1 VARADENAAAAYT
14 TTIDTCAKQGAQ
26 NTAAAST
33 WLERMWLRGVWP
45 NYHTYNTA
53 LAACLDGASS
63 APTSA
68 PKISTDMLEDAETE
82 IPCGLKGSYDF
93 CSTLPDLY
101 TKVLARQLMK
111 QLRENWRSTRV
122 ISSGYHATSRADRRA
137 ATNAKG

>member
-1 VARADENAAAAYT
+1 VAARRLA
-14 TTIDTCAKQGAQ
+14 QLPHLQHGAGGVPRRRV
-26 NTAAAST
+26 
-33 WLERMWLRGVWP
+33 ER
-45 NYHTYNTA
+45 TYV
-53 LAACLDGASS
+53 GA
-63 APTSA
+63 
-68 PKISTDMLEDAETE
+68 KISTDMLEDAETE